1 MILRNV
7 HPGAQSRMTGKNQ
20 VQMAGKAES
29 KVTRRDSH
37 RTIGNQSPL
46 SAGGPG
52 ESLGP
57 PIPV

>member
-1 MILRNV
+1 
-7 HPGAQSRMTGKNQ
+7 
-20 VQMAGKAES
+20 MAGKAES